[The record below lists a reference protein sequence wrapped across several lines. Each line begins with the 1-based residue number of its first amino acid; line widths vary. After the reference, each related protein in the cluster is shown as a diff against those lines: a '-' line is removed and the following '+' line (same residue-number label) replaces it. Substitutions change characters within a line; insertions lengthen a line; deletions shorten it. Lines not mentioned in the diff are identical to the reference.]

1 MEEKKTKLNKSLSPI
16 NVWALALGCIIG
28 WGAFVM
34 PGDNFLRHAGPVGT
48 AIALGVASVLI
59 LIIAANYYYMINKF
73 PVAGGV
79 FTFAQRA
86 FGRVSAFICGW
97 FVCLSFLSIVPLNAT
112 ALALVGRNLLG
123 GIFQF
128 GFHYAVAG
136 YDVYLGEVILA
147 VAALVLIA
155 WLSIRG
161 VKTAG
166 VFQTALALA
175 LVLGVAVVAL
185 AALISPKTSWSDLQP
200 AFNPDF
206 SPIAGM
212 LAVLAITPWAFL
224 GFDTVTYA
232 AEEFNFSPR
241 KARRILVISV
251 LFGGLVYI
259 VLNTVTAVVV
269 PDGFASWKEYID
281 ASKSLHGIAS
291 LPTFNAARALLG
303 PIGLV
308 FLGIAVL
315 AAILSGIIGFYMATS
330 RLLYA
335 MAEAHYVPQWFGR
348 LHPRYKTPVNA
359 ILFIMI
365 VSIIAPFFG
374 RTALGWIVDI
384 SAVGA
389 SIGFGFTSAAAL
401 KYALQE
407 KQKGVATT
415 GLLGVLISVF
425 FAVILLVPI
434 PAFPGS
440 LGRETYLCLGVWT
453 LLGVLFFIGAN
464 KKFIGS

>member
-34 PGDNFLRHAGPVGT
+34 PGDNFLLNAGPAGA
-48 AIALGVASVLI
+48 AIALALASVLI
-59 LIIAANYYYMINKF
+59 LIIAPNYHYMINKF
-73 PVAGGV
+73 PAAGGV
-79 FTFAQRA
+79 FTFTHKA
-86 FGRVSAFICGW
+86 FGRTNAFICAW

-128 GFHYAVAG
+128 GFHYTIAG
-136 YDVYLGEVILA
+136 YEVYLGELILA
-147 VAALVLIA
+147 VTALVLIA
-155 WLSIRG
+155 WMSIRG

-166 VFQTALALA
+166 IFQTVLALS
-175 LVLGVAVVAL
+175 LVLGVAVIAL
-185 AALISPKTSWSDLQP
+185 AALISPKASWSALQP
-200 AFNPDF
+200 AFAPGV
-206 SPIAGM
+206 SPMAGI

-232 AEEFNFSPR
+232 AEEFNFPPR
-241 KARRILVISV
+241 KARWILIFSI
-251 LFGGLVYI
+251 LFGGLVYV
-259 VLNTVTAVVV
+259 VLTLVTAAVV
-269 PDGFASWKEYID
+269 PDGYASWNEYIT
-281 ASKSLHGIAS
+281 ASKGLKGIAS
-291 LPTFNAARALLG
+291 LPTFNAARELLG
-303 PIGLV
+303 TAGLV

-335 MAEAHYVPQWFGR
+335 MAQAHYIPGWFGK
-348 LHPRYKTPVNA
+348 LHPRFQTPSNA
-359 ILFIMI
+359 ILFIMV

-384 SAVGA
+384 SALGA
-389 SIGFGFTSAAAL
+389 AIGFGYTSASAMRFAWEEGRRWVVL
-401 KYALQE
+401 SGFL
-407 KQKGVATT
+407 
-415 GLLGVLISVF
+415 GLLISVF

-440 LGRETYLCLGVWT
+440 LGKETFLCLGIWT
-453 LLGVLFFIGAN
+453 VLGILFFLFAN

>member
-1 MEEKKTKLNKSLSPI
+1 MSGNEPTLKRSLSPV

-34 PGDNFLRHAGPVGT
+34 PGDNFLRNAGPAGA
-48 AIALGVASVLI
+48 AIALGLASVLI
-59 LIIAANYYYMINKF
+59 LIIAANYHYMINKF

-79 FTFAQRA
+79 FTFAQKA
-86 FGRVSAFICGW
+86 FGRTSAFICAW

-112 ALALVGRNLLG
+112 ALALVGRNLLN

-128 GFHYAVAG
+128 GFHYAIAG

-166 VFQTALALA
+166 VFQTVLALS
-175 LVLGVAVVAL
+175 LVTGVAIIAL
-185 AALISPKTSWSDLQP
+185 AALFSAKTSWHSLAP
-200 AFNPDF
+200 AFHPDH
-206 SPIAGM
+206 SPIAGI

-224 GFDTVTYA
+224 GFDTVTYS

-241 KARRILVISV
+241 KSRGILVVAV
-251 LFGGLVYI
+251 LFGGLVYV
-259 VLNTVTAVVV
+259 VLNTVTAAVV
-269 PDGFASWKEYID
+269 PDGFATWQEYID
-281 ASKSLHGIAS
+281 ASRSLSGIRS
-291 LPTFNAARALLG
+291 LPTFNAARELLG
-303 PIGLV
+303 LSGLI

-335 MAEAHYVPQWFGR
+335 MAQMHYVPQWFGR
-348 LHPRYKTPVNA
+348 LHPRYNTPVNA
-359 ILFIMI
+359 ILFVMA
-365 VSIIAPFFG
+365 VSIVAPFFG

-389 SIGFGFTSAAAL
+389 TIGFGYTSAAAL
-401 KYALQE
+401 KFAWAE
-407 KQKGVATT
+407 GRSWVAFSGLT
-415 GLLGVLISVF
+415 GLLISLF
-425 FAVILLVPI
+425 FAVILLIPI

-440 LGRETYLCLGVWT
+440 LGRETYLCLAVWT
-453 LLGVLFFIGAN
+453 ALGVLFYLGAN
-464 KKFIGS
+464 KKFTGS